1 MNKKAYTSESIKVL
15 KGLEA
20 VQKRPGM
27 YIGDTDDGSGLH
39 QMIYEVVDNAVDE
52 ALAGYCKNIF
62 VTLNEDASV
71 TVKDDGRGIPVDIH
85 KAENKSAAEVIMTTL
100 HAGGKFDD
108 DSYKV
113 SGGLHGVGVSV
124 VNALSEKLS
133 LTIHKDGFKY
143 QQDYKDSSPIKPL
156 KKCGTSNETGSVIQ
170 FLPSKKYFRD
180 LNYKEE
186 TIKRRLK
193 ELAFL
198 NSGISV
204 HFSND
209 ITGKKIKYFYEGGL
223 KEYINEILQNKKDI
237 HNDLIY
243 LPPITKGG
251 NSIEISMKWTT
262 SYSEQIMCYT
272 NNIFQ
277 KDGGTH
283 LSGFRSALTRTI
295 NNYSLKNNGK
305 QKYEISGDDCREGLV
320 AIISIKMSDP
330 KFSSQTKDKLVSS
343 EIKSLTETT
352 LASKLSEFL
361 EESPKDAK
369 LIIGKIQQAAMA
381 REEAR
386 KAKDLI
392 RRKDPLGIANLP
404 GKLADCQEKD
414 REKCELFIVEGD
426 SAGGSAKQ
434 ARDRKTQAILPLKGK
449 ILNTE
454 KSQDYKLLSSSE
466 VGSLISALGCGFN
479 HESEG
484 DFDIDNLRYGKI
496 IIMTDADVDG
506 AHIRTLLLTLLARK
520 MKPLFDQGRIYIAQP
535 PLYKIKKGK
544 TEKYIANDFDLNRFL
559 TASFFDSNNLFSDN
573 KPVPIT
579 DSQSILLNY
588 SMIDNILKKVS
599 KSKDKY
605 ILKSMAFI
613 NPINADDTDQNGNL
627 DAISEYIKSLCKLV
641 NIISPINFS
650 YDLALN
656 ELDDNSYEIIISKKV
671 NGVPDTSVSPIN
683 KKFFSSKTYHSLIKL
698 NLYQFSNKPILLKS
712 DNSEASFDYLHQ
724 LCDHVF
730 TSARKA
736 ISLQRYKGLG
746 EMNPSQLA
754 ETTMNPETRSLLQV
768 LQIDDDDYVIFET
781 LMGDDVEKRR
791 DFIVSSANAVE
802 NVDV

>member
-1 MNKKAYTSESIKVL
+1 MSKKAYTSDSIKVL

-52 ALAGYCKNIF
+52 ALAGYCKNIS

-85 KAENKSAAEVIMTTL
+85 KTENKSAAEVIMTTL

-133 LTIHKDGFKY
+133 LTIHKDGHKY
-143 QQDYKDSSPIKPL
+143 QQDYKDSSPLNPL
-156 KKCGTSNETGSVIQ
+156 KKCGISDISGSVIQ
-170 FLPSKKYFRD
+170 FLPSKKYFKD

-186 TIKRRLK
+186 IIKKRLK

-198 NSGISV
+198 NSGITV
-204 HFSND
+204 YFNND
-209 ITGKKIKYFYEGGL
+209 ITGKKTKYYYEGGL

-237 HNDLIY
+237 HNELIY
-243 LPPITKGG
+243 LAPISKGG
-251 NSIEISMKWTT
+251 NSIELSMKWTT

-272 NNIFQ
+272 NNIYQ

-295 NNYSLKNNGK
+295 NSYSLKNNGK

-343 EIKSLTETT
+343 EIKSLTDST
-352 LASKLSEFL
+352 LSSKLSEFL

-479 HESEG
+479 HESE
-484 DFDIDNLRYGKI
+484 DFDIEKLRYGKI

-544 TEKYIANDFDLNRFL
+544 SEKYIANDFELNRFL
-559 TASFFDSNNLFSDN
+559 TSSFFDSKSLFSNN
-573 KPVPIT
+573 KPISVT
-579 DSQSILLNY
+579 DSESLLLNY

-599 KSKDKY
+599 KTKDKY
-605 ILKSMAFI
+605 ILKSMAFLM
-613 NPINADDTDQNGNL
+613 PINTDDSDQTDNP
-627 DAISEYIKSLCKLV
+627 DTVSKYIKSLSKLV
-641 NIISPINFS
+641 NIIAPINFS
-650 YDLALN
+650 YDLSLK
-656 ELDDNSYEIIISKKV
+656 ELDDNSYEITISKKV
-671 NGVPDTSVSPIN
+671 NGVLDTSVAAIN
-683 KKFFSSKTYHSLIKL
+683 KKFFFSKTYHSLVKL
-698 NLYQFSNKPILLKS
+698 NLYQFSDKPISLKS
-712 DNSEASFDYLHQ
+712 DNSDVPFEYLHEF
-724 LCDHVF
+724 CDYAF
-730 TSARKA
+730 TSARKS

-754 ETTMNPETRSLLQV
+754 ETTMNPQTRSLLQV
-768 LQIDDDDYVIFET
+768 SQIDDDDYVIFDT

>member
-1 MNKKAYTSESIKVL
+1 MSKKAYTSDSIKVL

-52 ALAGYCKNIF
+52 ALAGHCKNIK
-62 VTLNEDASV
+62 VILNEDASV

-85 KAENKSAAEVIMTTL
+85 KTENKSAAEVIMTTL

-143 QQDYKDSSPIKPL
+143 QQDYKDSFPLKPL
-156 KKCGTSNETGSVIQ
+156 QKCGSSDQTGSVIQ
-170 FLPSKKYFRD
+170 FLPSRRYFKD

-186 TIKRRLK
+186 LIKKRLK

-198 NSGISV
+198 NSGIAI
-204 HFSND
+204 HFDND
-209 ITGKKIKYFYEGGL
+209 ITGKRTKYYYEGGL
-223 KEYINEILQNKKDI
+223 REYISEILQNKKDI
-237 HNDLIY
+237 HDELIY
-243 LPPITKGG
+243 LAPIIKGS
-251 NSIEISMKWTT
+251 NSIEISMKWTS

-272 NNIFQ
+272 NNIYQ

-295 NNYSLKNNGK
+295 NNYSQKNNGK
-305 QKYEISGDDCREGLV
+305 QKYEITGDDCREGLV

-343 EIKSLTETT
+343 EIKSLTESS
-352 LASKLSEFL
+352 LSSKLSEFL

-404 GKLADCQEKD
+404 GKLADCQERD

-479 HESEG
+479 HESD
-484 DFDIDNLRYGKI
+484 DFDIEKLRYGNI

-544 TEKYIANDFDLNRFL
+544 SEKYIANDFELNRFL
-559 TASFFDSNNLFSDN
+559 TMSFFDNNNLFFN
-573 KPVPIT
+573 KKPVPST
-579 DSQSILLNY
+579 ESQLVLLNY
-588 SMIDNILKKVS
+588 SLIDNILKKVS

-605 ILKSMAFI
+605 ILKSMAFL
-613 NPINADDTDQNGNL
+613 NPISGDDVDNL
-627 DAISEYIKSLCKLV
+627 DAISQYIKTLTKLV
-641 NIISPINFS
+641 SIISPINVS
-650 YDLALN
+650 YDLSLN
-656 ELDDNSYEIIISKKV
+656 ELDDDSYEIIISKKV
-671 NGVPDTSVSPIN
+671 NGVHDTSVASIN
-683 KKFFSSKTYHSLIKL
+683 KKFFFSKTYLSLVKL
-698 NLYQFSNKPILLKS
+698 NLYQFSNKPIMLKS
-712 DNSEASFDYLHQ
+712 EATEVSFDYLHEF
-724 LCDHVF
+724 CDYAF
-730 TSARKA
+730 SSARKS

-754 ETTMNPETRSLLQV
+754 ETTMNPKTRSLLQV
-768 LQIDDDDYVIFET
+768 SQIENEAYEVFDI

-791 DFIVSSANAVE
+791 DFIVSSAADAE

>member
-1 MNKKAYTSESIKVL
+1 MSKKAYTSESIKVL

-52 ALAGYCKNIF
+52 ALAGFCKNIE
-62 VTLNEDASV
+62 VTLNEDSSV

-85 KAENKSAAEVIMTTL
+85 KTENKSAAEVIMTTL

-133 LTIHKDGFKY
+133 LTIHKDGHKY
-143 QQDYKDSSPIKPL
+143 QQDYKDSTPIQPL
-156 KKCGTSNETGSVIQ
+156 KKCGISNESGSVIQ
-170 FLPSKKYFRD
+170 FLPSKKYFKD
-180 LNYKEE
+180 LNYKEDV
-186 TIKRRLK
+186 IKKRLK

-198 NSGISV
+198 NSGITV
-204 HFSND
+204 HFYND
-209 ITGKKIKYFYEGGL
+209 ISGKKTKYYYEGGL
-223 KEYINEILQNKKDI
+223 KQYIAEILHNKKEI
-237 HNDLIY
+237 HDDLIY
-243 LPPITKGG
+243 LPPIVKNG

-272 NNIFQ
+272 NNIYQ

-283 LSGFRSALTRTI
+283 LSGFKSALTRTI

-352 LASKLSEFL
+352 LSSKLSEFL

-479 HESEG
+479 HESD
-484 DFDIDNLRYGKI
+484 DFDIDKLRYGKI

-544 TEKYIANDFDLNRFL
+544 SEKYIANDFELNRFL
-559 TASFFDSNNLFSDN
+559 TTSFFDSSNLFSEN
-573 KPVPIT
+573 KPVPAA

-588 SMIDNILKKVS
+588 SKIDNILKNVS

-613 NPINADDTDQNGNL
+613 SPIIANDADQSDNL
-627 DAISEYIKSLCKLV
+627 DAISKYIKSLCDLV
-641 NIISPINFS
+641 NIISPINFT
-650 YDLALN
+650 YDLTLN

-683 KKFFSSKTYHSLIKL
+683 KKFFSSKTYHSLVKL
-698 NLYQFSNKPILLKS
+698 DLYHLSNKSILLKS
-712 DNSEASFDYLHQ
+712 DNSETSFDYLHQ
-724 LCDHVF
+724 FCDHAF
-730 TSARKA
+730 ASARKA

-754 ETTMNPETRSLLQV
+754 ETTMNPQTRSLLQV
-768 LQIDDDDYVIFET
+768 SQIDDDDYAIFDT

>member
-1 MNKKAYTSESIKVL
+1 MSKSTYTSESIKVL

-39 QMIYEVVDNAVDE
+39 QMIYEVVDNAIDE
-52 ALAGYCKNIF
+52 ALAGYCKNIDII
-62 VTLNEDASV
+62 LNEDSSI

-85 KAENKSAAEVIMTTL
+85 KEENKSAAEVIMTTL

-108 DSYKV
+108 NSYKV

-133 LTIHKDGFKY
+133 LEVHKDGSIY
-143 QQDYKDSSPIKPL
+143 EQDYSHSVPIKPL
-156 KKCGTSNETGSVIQ
+156 KKCGSSDKSGTSIQ
-170 FLPSKKYFRD
+170 FLPSTKYFKN
-180 LNYKEE
+180 LEYKDEV
-186 TIKRRLK
+186 IKKRLK

-198 NSGISV
+198 NSGINISY
-204 HFSND
+204 SND
-209 ITGKKIKYFYEGGL
+209 ITGKKVSYYYEGGL
-223 KEYINEILQNKKDI
+223 KEYINEVLQNKKEI
-237 HNDLIY
+237 HNELIY
-243 LPPITKGG
+243 VEPYKKGN
-251 NSIEISMKWTT
+251 NSVEISMKWTS
-262 SYSEQIMCYT
+262 SYTEQILCFT
-272 NNIFQ
+272 NNIYQ

-283 LSGFRSALTRTI
+283 LSGFKSALTRSL
-295 NNYSLKNNGK
+295 NSYSSKMSGK
-305 QKYEISGDDCREGLV
+305 QKFEITGEDCREGLV

-343 EIKSLTETT
+343 EIKTLTETT
-352 LASKLSEFL
+352 LSSKLSEFL

-369 LIIGKIQQAAMA
+369 LIINKIQQAAIA

-414 REKCELFIVEGD
+414 RELCELFIVEGD

-449 ILNTE
+449 ILNSE
-454 KSQDYKLLSSSE
+454 RSQDYKILSSTE

-479 HESEG
+479 HDSD
-484 DFDIDNLRYGKI
+484 DFDISKLRYGKI

-520 MKPLFDQGRIYIAQP
+520 LKPLFDEGRVFIAQP

-544 TEKYIANDFDLNRFL
+544 SEKYISNDEQLNTFL
-559 TASFFDSNNLFSDN
+559 SRSFFEGKYISFDKSQLDSKESADVLINYSR
-573 KPVPIT
+573 I
-579 DSQSILLNY
+579 QSIL
-588 SMIDNILKKVS
+588 
-599 KSKDKY
+599 KSVNKTKDKAV
-605 ILKSMAFI
+605 LKAMAFI
-613 NPINADDTDQNGNL
+613 PPLSIESDNVTFVLETYIQSLNDTL
-627 DAISEYIKSLCKLV
+627 KFL
-641 NIISPINFS
+641 SPINIVYNFS
-650 YDLALN
+650 FDILEHESFQIN
-656 ELDDNSYEIIISKKV
+656 IVKKV
-671 NGVPDTSVSPIN
+671 NGIVDPTVLPIN
-683 KKFFSSKTYHSLIKL
+683 KKFFSSQTYINLMSLT
-698 NLYQFSNKPILLKS
+698 LYMFHNKQLSIVDDSIAESFSNIY
-712 DNSEASFDYLHQ
+712 D
-724 LCDHVF
+724 LCHHALE
-730 TSARKA
+730 TSRRS

-768 LQIDDDDYVIFET
+768 AQIPEEDYSVFDT
-781 LMGDDVEKRR
+781 LMGEDVEKRR
-791 DFIVSSANAVE
+791 DFIVASSNMIDH
-802 NVDV
+802 VDV

>member
-1 MNKKAYTSESIKVL
+1 MNNKGYTSESIKVL

-39 QMIYEVVDNAVDE
+39 QMIYEVVDNSVDE
-52 ALAGYCKNIF
+52 ALAGHCKNIQ
-62 VTLNEDASV
+62 VVLNEDGSI
-71 TVKDDGRGIPVDIH
+71 TVQDDGRGIPVDIH

-133 LTIHKDGFKY
+133 LTIHKDGYKY
-143 QQDYKDSSPIKPL
+143 TQDYQDSVPLKPL
-156 KKCGTSNETGSVIQ
+156 EKCGSTELSGSVIQ

-180 LNYKEE
+180 LNYKED
-186 TIKRRLK
+186 IIMKRLK

-198 NSGISV
+198 NSGITI
-204 HFSND
+204 HFIND
-209 ITGKKIKYFYEGGL
+209 VNGKKVKYYYEGGL
-223 KEYINEILQNKKDI
+223 KEYISEILNNKKDI
-237 HNDLIY
+237 HDELIY
-243 LPPITKGG
+243 IPPFIKGD

-272 NNIFQ
+272 NNIYQ

-283 LSGFRSALTRTI
+283 LSGFKSALTRTL
-295 NNYSLKNNGK
+295 NNYSNKNNGK
-305 QKYEISGDDCREGLV
+305 QRYEITGDDCREGLV

-343 EIKSLTETT
+343 EIKTLTETT
-352 LASKLSEFL
+352 LSTKLSEFL

-369 LIIGKIQQAAMA
+369 LIIAKIQQAAMA

-479 HESEG
+479 HESD
-484 DFDIDNLRYGKI
+484 DFDLTKLRYGKI

-520 MKPLFDQGRIYIAQP
+520 MKPLFDEGRIYIAQP

-544 TEKYIANDFDLNRFL
+544 TEKYISNDLELNKYL
-559 TASFFDSNNLFSDN
+559 VLSFSESCKVLVSGNTLSRSDTE
-573 KPVPIT
+573 K
-579 DSQSILLNY
+579 ILLNY
-588 SMIDNILKKVS
+588 TMIDNIINNVS
-599 KSKDKY
+599 KSKDKT
-605 ILKSMAFI
+605 ILKCMSFI
-613 NPINADDTDQNGNL
+613 KPL
-627 DAISEYIKSLCKLV
+627 DISKSDNSKYICEYIVHLNNIV
-641 NIISPINFS
+641 NNMSPINIS
-650 YDLALN
+650 YDLSYSPL
-656 ELDDNSYEIIISKKV
+656 EDNSFQINVMKKT
-671 NGVPDTSVSPIN
+671 NGILDPTILPIN
-683 KKFFSSKTYHSLIKL
+683 KKFFSSNTYLSLVELDLHAYQDLPLTIDYDNNK
-698 NLYQFSNKPILLKS
+698 NQFSYIY
-712 DNSEASFDYLHQ
+712 E
-724 LCDHVF
+724 LCDFAF
-730 TSARKA
+730 TNSRKS
-736 ISLQRYKGLG
+736 ITLQRYKGLG

-754 ETTMNPETRSLLQV
+754 ETTMNPSSRSLLQV
-768 LQIDDDDYVIFET
+768 SQIEDDDYIIFDT

-791 DFIVSSANAVE
+791 DFIVSSASTVG

>member
-1 MNKKAYTSESIKVL
+1 MAKSAYTSESIKVL

-39 QMIYEVVDNAVDE
+39 QMIYEVVDNAIDE
-52 ALAGYCKNIF
+52 ALAGHCKNID
-62 VTLNEDASV
+62 VVLNEDSSV
-71 TVKDDGRGIPVDIH
+71 TVKDDGRGIPVDTH
-85 KAENKSAAEVIMTTL
+85 KSENKSAAEVIMTTL

-108 DSYKV
+108 NSYKV

-133 LTIHKDGFKY
+133 ITINKDGY
-143 QQDYKDSSPIKPL
+143 TYEQDYVNSVPTKPL
-156 KKCGTSNETGSVIQ
+156 KKCGKTDLSGTSIQ
-170 FLPSKKYFRD
+170 FLPSTEYFKNLD
-180 LNYKEE
+180 YKEE
-186 TIKRRLK
+186 TIKKRLK

-198 NSGISV
+198 NSGIRIN
-204 HFSND
+204 FLND
-209 ITGKKIKYFYEGGL
+209 ISGKETSYFYEGGL
-223 KEYINEILQNKKDI
+223 REYINEILNNKKEI
-237 HNDLIY
+237 HTELIY
-243 LPPITKGG
+243 VDPIQKGL

-262 SYSEQIMCYT
+262 SYSEQILCFT

-283 LSGFRSALTRTI
+283 LSGFKSALTRSI
-295 NNYSLKNNGK
+295 NSYSNKTNGK
-305 QKYEISGDDCREGLV
+305 QKYEITGDDCREGLV

-343 EIKSLTETT
+343 EIKTLTEST
-352 LASKLSEFL
+352 LSTKLSEFL
-361 EESPKDAK
+361 EENPKNAK
-369 LIIGKIQQAAMA
+369 QIIGKIQQAAMA

-414 REKCELFIVEGD
+414 RELCELFIVEGD

-449 ILNTE
+449 ILNSE
-454 KSQDYKLLSSSE
+454 RSQDYKILSSSE

-479 HESEG
+479 HESDG
-484 DFDIDNLRYGKI
+484 DFDISKLRYGKI

-544 TEKYIANDFDLNRFL
+544 SEKYISNDNDLNLFL
-559 TASFFDSNNLFSDN
+559 SNSFFDDKSVHVN
-573 KPVPIT
+573 KKQLNKEKSVKL
-579 DSQSILLNY
+579 LLNY
-588 SMIDNILKKVS
+588 SKIDSILKNLS
-599 KSKDKY
+599 KNKDRLIVKCMALIKPLDSFGQDTDALEKY
-605 ILKSMAFI
+605 LLKLKS
-613 NPINADDTDQNGNL
+613 
-627 DAISEYIKSLCKLV
+627 
-641 NIISPINFS
+641 IITLMSPINIAYS
-650 YDLALN
+650 LHLE
-656 ELDDNSYEIIISKKV
+656 ELEQESFQIMVEKKI
-671 NGVPDTSVSPIN
+671 NGILDTVVSPIN
-683 KKFFSSKTYHSLIKL
+683 KKFFSSQTYKQLVSLDLHTLADTKI
-698 NLYQFSNKPILLKS
+698 ILS
-712 DNSEASFDYLHQ
+712 HDSEETEYKHAHLLFDYALE
-724 LCDHVF
+724 
-730 TSARKA
+730 SARKS

-754 ETTMNPETRSLLQV
+754 ETTMNPVTRSLLQV
-768 LQIDDDDYVIFET
+768 SQIPDDDYSIFDT

-791 DFIVSSANAVE
+791 DFIVSTAKTLDYL
-802 NVDV
+802 DV

>member
-1 MNKKAYTSESIKVL
+1 MSKKAYTSDSIKVL

-52 ALAGYCKNIF
+52 ALAGYCKNIV

-85 KAENKSAAEVIMTTL
+85 KTENKSAAEVIMTTL

-124 VNALSEKLS
+124 VNALSERLS
-133 LTIHKDGFKY
+133 LTIHKDGYKY
-143 QQDYKDSSPIKPL
+143 QQDYKHSSPLKPL
-156 KKCGTSNETGSVIQ
+156 EKCGNSNETGSVIQ
-170 FLPSKKYFRD
+170 FLPSTKYFKD
-180 LNYKEE
+180 LHYKEE
-186 TIKRRLK
+186 VIKKRLK

-198 NSGISV
+198 NSGIMI
-204 HFSND
+204 HFNND
-209 ITGKKIKYFYEGGL
+209 ISGNKSKYYYEGGL
-223 KEYINEILQNKKDI
+223 QEYIKEILHNKKEI
-237 HNDLIY
+237 HDDLIY
-243 LPPITKGG
+243 ISPMIKGG

-262 SYSEQIMCYT
+262 SYTEQIMCYT
-272 NNIFQ
+272 NNIYQ

-305 QKYEISGDDCREGLV
+305 LKYEISGDDCREGLV
-320 AIISIKMSDP
+320 AIVSIKMSDP

-352 LASKLSEFL
+352 LSSKLSEFL

-479 HESEG
+479 HESD
-484 DFDIDNLRYGKI
+484 DFDINKLRYGKI

-544 TEKYIANDFDLNRFL
+544 SEKYIANDFELNRYL
-559 TASFFDSNNLFSDN
+559 TSSFFDNNTLLSAN
-573 KPVPIT
+573 KPISVT
-579 DSQSILLNY
+579 DSQSLLLNY

-599 KSKDKY
+599 KSKDRY

-613 NPINADDTDQNGNL
+613 KPIYTYDADQSANL
-627 DAISEYIKSLCKLV
+627 DDISEFLESLRRLV

-650 YDLALN
+650 YDLSLH
-656 ELDDNSYEIIISKKV
+656 ELDDNSYEISISKKV
-671 NGVPDTSVSPIN
+671 NGVPDTSVAAIN
-683 KKFFSSKTYHSLIKL
+683 KKFFFSKTYHSLMKL
-698 NLYQFSNKPILLKS
+698 NLYQLSDKPVLLKS
-712 DNSEASFDYLHQ
+712 DNSDVPFEHLHQ
-724 LCDHVF
+724 FCDYAF
-730 TSARKA
+730 TSARKS

-754 ETTMNPETRSLLQV
+754 ETTMNPRTRSLLQV
-768 LQIDDDDYVIFET
+768 SQIDDDDYDIFDT

-791 DFIVSSANAVE
+791 DFIVSSANSVE

>member
-1 MNKKAYTSESIKVL
+1 MSKNAYTSESIKVL

-52 ALAGYCKNIF
+52 ALAGYCKNIE
-62 VTLNEDASV
+62 VTLNEDSSV

-85 KAENKSAAEVIMTTL
+85 KTENKSAAEVIMTTL

-133 LTIHKDGFKY
+133 LTIHKDGHKY
-143 QQDYKDSSPIKPL
+143 QQDYKDSSPVQPL
-156 KKCGTSNETGSVIQ
+156 KKCGISTESGSVIQ
-170 FLPSKKYFRD
+170 FLPSTRYFKD
-180 LNYKEE
+180 LNYKDEV
-186 TIKRRLK
+186 IKKRLK

-198 NSGISV
+198 NSGITV
-204 HFSND
+204 HFNNE
-209 ITGKKIKYFYEGGL
+209 ITGKKTKYYYEGGL
-223 KEYINEILQNKKDI
+223 KEYIAEILQNKKEI
-237 HNDLIY
+237 HTDLIY
-243 LPPITKGG
+243 VPPIVKNG
-251 NSIEISMKWTT
+251 NSIEISMKWTS

-352 LASKLSEFL
+352 LSSKLSEYL
-361 EESPKDAK
+361 EESPKNAK

-479 HESEG
+479 HESE
-484 DFDIDNLRYGKI
+484 DFDINKLRYGKI

-544 TEKYIANDFDLNRFL
+544 SEKYIANDFELNRFL
-559 TASFFDSNNLFSDN
+559 TTSFFDSNNLFSDN
-573 KPVPIT
+573 KPVPVT

-588 SMIDNILKKVS
+588 SKIDNILKNVS
-599 KSKDKY
+599 KSKDKH

-613 NPINADDTDQNGNL
+613 NPINPENTGQHDNL
-627 DAISEYIKSLCKLV
+627 DVISDYIKSLCDLS

-656 ELDDNSYEIIISKKV
+656 ELDDNSFEIIISKKV

-683 KKFFSSKTYHSLIKL
+683 KKFFSSKTYHSLVKL
-698 NLYQFSNKPILLKS
+698 DLYQLSNKSILLKS

-724 LCDHVF
+724 LCDHAF
-730 TSARKA
+730 TSARKS

-754 ETTMNPETRSLLQV
+754 ETTMNPQTRSLLQV
-768 LQIDDDDYVIFET
+768 SQIDDDDYAIFDT

>member
-1 MNKKAYTSESIKVL
+1 VAKSAYTSESIKVL

-39 QMIYEVVDNAVDE
+39 QMIYEVVDNAIDE
-52 ALAGYCKNIF
+52 ALAGHCKNID
-62 VTLNEDASV
+62 VILNEDSSV
-71 TVKDDGRGIPVDIH
+71 TVKDDGRGIPVDTH
-85 KAENKSAAEVIMTTL
+85 RSENKSAAEVIMTTL

-108 DSYKV
+108 NSYKV

-133 LTIHKDGFKY
+133 ITINKDGY
-143 QQDYKDSSPIKPL
+143 TYEQDYNNSVPIKPL
-156 KKCGTSNETGSVIQ
+156 KKCGKTELSGTSIQ
-170 FLPSKKYFRD
+170 FLPSTQYFKNLD
-180 LNYKEE
+180 YKEE
-186 TIKRRLK
+186 TIKKRLK

-198 NSGISV
+198 NSGININ
-204 HFSND
+204 FIND
-209 ITGKKIKYFYEGGL
+209 ISGKKANYFYEGGL
-223 KEYINEILQNKKDI
+223 REYINEILNNKKEI
-237 HNDLIY
+237 HSELIY
-243 LPPITKGG
+243 VNPVQKGV

-262 SYSEQIMCYT
+262 SYSEQILCFT

-283 LSGFRSALTRTI
+283 LSGFKSALTRSI
-295 NNYSLKNNGK
+295 NSYSNKTNGK
-305 QKYEISGDDCREGLV
+305 QKYEITGDDCREGLV

-343 EIKSLTETT
+343 EIKSLTEAT
-352 LASKLSEFL
+352 LSTKLSEFL
-361 EESPKDAK
+361 EENPKNAK
-369 LIIGKIQQAAMA
+369 QIIGKIQQAAMA

-414 REKCELFIVEGD
+414 RDLCELFIVEGD

-449 ILNTE
+449 ILNSE
-454 KSQDYKLLSSSE
+454 RSQDYKILSSSE

-479 HESEG
+479 HESDG
-484 DFDIDNLRYGKI
+484 DFDISKLRYGKI

-544 TEKYIANDFDLNRFL
+544 SEKYISNDNDLNLFL
-559 TASFFDSNNLFSDN
+559 SNSFFDDKSLHVNKKELNKDKSINLLFNYSKIDSILKNLSKNKDKLIVKCMALIKPFEATDGQDSEALNNYLL
-573 KPVPIT
+573 KL
-579 DSQSILLNY
+579 QSILAV
-588 SMIDNILKKVS
+588 M
-599 KSKDKY
+599 
-605 ILKSMAFI
+605 
-613 NPINADDTDQNGNL
+613 
-627 DAISEYIKSLCKLV
+627 
-641 NIISPINFS
+641 SPINITYNLHLKKLEQESFHIIVEKKI
-650 YDLALN
+650 N
-656 ELDDNSYEIIISKKV
+656 GILDTII
-671 NGVPDTSVSPIN
+671 SPIN
-683 KKFFSSKTYHSLIKL
+683 KKFFSSQTYKQLISLDLHSLADTKI
-698 NLYQFSNKPILLKS
+698 ILSHEDEETEYKHVHLL
-712 DNSEASFDYLHQ
+712 FDHA
-724 LCDHVF
+724 F
-730 TSARKA
+730 ETARKS

-768 LQIDDDDYVIFET
+768 SQIPDDDYSIFDT

-791 DFIVSSANAVE
+791 DFIVSTAKTLDYL
-802 NVDV
+802 DV

>member
-1 MNKKAYTSESIKVL
+1 MSKKAYTSDSIKVL

-52 ALAGYCKNIF
+52 ALAGYCKNIE
-62 VTLNEDASV
+62 VTLNEDSSV

-85 KAENKSAAEVIMTTL
+85 RTENKSAAEVIMTTL

-133 LTIHKDGFKY
+133 LIIHKDGFKY
-143 QQDYKDSSPIKPL
+143 QQDYKDSVPIKPL
-156 KKCGTSNETGSVIQ
+156 KNCGSSDVTGSVIQ
-170 FLPSKKYFRD
+170 FLPSKKYFKD
-180 LNYKEE
+180 LNYKDEV
-186 TIKRRLK
+186 IKKRLK

-198 NSGISV
+198 NSGITV
-204 HFSND
+204 HFNND
-209 ITGKKIKYFYEGGL
+209 ITGKKYKYCYMGGL

-243 LPPITKGG
+243 LAPIIKGG

-272 NNIFQ
+272 NNIYQ

-343 EIKSLTETT
+343 EIKSLTESSVS
-352 LASKLSEFL
+352 SKLSEFL

-414 REKCELFIVEGD
+414 MEKCELFIVEGD

-479 HESEG
+479 HESE
-484 DFDIDNLRYGKI
+484 DFDIEKLRYGKI

-544 TEKYIANDFDLNRFL
+544 SEKYIANDFELNRFL
-559 TASFFDSNNLFSDN
+559 TSSFFDNNNLFSDN
-573 KPVPIT
+573 KPVSVT
-579 DSQSILLNY
+579 DSQLVLLNY

-599 KSKDKY
+599 KTKDKY

-613 NPINADDTDQNGNL
+613 KPINTDDTNQTQNL
-627 DAISEYIKSLCKLV
+627 DDLTEYLNSLSKLV

-656 ELDDNSYEIIISKKV
+656 ELDDNSYEIKISKKV
-671 NGVPDTSVSPIN
+671 NGVPETSVAAIN

-698 NLYQFSNKPILLKS
+698 NLHELSDKSILLKS
-712 DNSEASFDYLHQ
+712 DNSELPFEYLHEF
-724 LCDHVF
+724 CDYAF
-730 TSARKA
+730 ASARKS

-754 ETTMNPETRSLLQV
+754 ETTMNPQTRSLLQV
-768 LQIDDDDYVIFET
+768 SQIEDDEYVIFDT

-791 DFIVSSANAVE
+791 DFIVSTANAVE
-802 NVDV
+802 NIDI

>member
-1 MNKKAYTSESIKVL
+1 MANSAYTSDSIKVL

-39 QMIYEVVDNAVDE
+39 QMIYEVVDNAIDE
-52 ALAGYCKNIF
+52 ALAGHCKNID
-62 VTLNEDASV
+62 VVLNEDSSVSV
-71 TVKDDGRGIPVDIH
+71 TDDGRGIPVDTH
-85 KAENKSAAEVIMTTL
+85 KSENKSAAEVIMTTL

-108 DSYKV
+108 NSYKV

-133 LTIHKDGFKY
+133 ITVHKDGFVY
-143 QQDYKDSSPIKPL
+143 EQDYLNSVPVKPL
-156 KKCGTSNETGSVIQ
+156 KKCGKTDLTGTTIQ
-170 FLPSKKYFRD
+170 FLPSTQYFKD

-186 TIKRRLK
+186 TIKKRLK

-198 NSGISV
+198 NSGIHINFTNEFTS
-204 HFSND
+204 
-209 ITGKKIKYFYEGGL
+209 KKTEYFYEGGL
-223 KEYINEILQNKKDI
+223 REYIAEILNNKKEI
-237 HNDLIY
+237 HNELIY
-243 LPPITKGG
+243 ISPTQKGI
-251 NSIEISMKWTT
+251 NSIEVSMKWTT
-262 SYSEQIMCYT
+262 SYSEQILCFT

-283 LSGFRSALTRTI
+283 LSGFKSALTRSI
-295 NNYSLKNNGK
+295 NNYSNKTNGK
-305 QKYEISGDDCREGLV
+305 QKYEITGDDCREGLV

-352 LASKLSEFL
+352 LSAKLSEFL
-361 EESPKDAK
+361 EENPKNAK
-369 LIIGKIQQAAMA
+369 QIIGKIQQAAMA

-414 REKCELFIVEGD
+414 RELCELFIVEGD

-449 ILNTE
+449 ILNSE
-454 KSQDYKLLSSSE
+454 RSQDYKILSSSE

-479 HESEG
+479 HESDG
-484 DFDIDNLRYGKI
+484 DFDINKLRYGKI

-544 TEKYIANDFDLNRFL
+544 TEKYISNDNELNQFL
-559 TASFFDSNNLFSDN
+559 STSFFDDKTLSVNNKKLDN
-573 KPVPIT
+573 NRSIKLLTNYSKI
-579 DSQSILLNY
+579 DSILKNL
-588 SMIDNILKKVS
+588 S
-599 KSKDKY
+599 KSKDNL
-605 ILKSMAFI
+605 IVKSMALI
-613 NPINADDTDQNGNL
+613 EPL
-627 DAISEYIKSLCKLV
+627 DADNIENKAFLKKYLFNLESLLSV
-641 NIISPINFS
+641 ISPINIS
-650 YDLALN
+650 YKLSLM
-656 ELDDNSYEIIISKKV
+656 ELEHESFQINVDKKV
-671 NGVPDTSVSPIN
+671 NGIIDTLISPIN
-683 KKFFSSKTYHSLIKL
+683 KKFFSSTTYRQLVSLDLHTLAGTKIILSQESGNTEYQHIHSL
-698 NLYQFSNKPILLKS
+698 
-712 DNSEASFDYLHQ
+712 FDFA
-724 LCDHVF
+724 F
-730 TSARKA
+730 TSARKS

-768 LQIDDDDYVIFET
+768 QQIPDDDYSIFDT

-791 DFIVSSANAVE
+791 EFIVSTASTIDY
-802 NVDV
+802 VDV

>member
-1 MNKKAYTSESIKVL
+1 MSKKAYTSDSIKVL

-52 ALAGYCKNIF
+52 ALAGYCKNIS

-85 KAENKSAAEVIMTTL
+85 KTENKSAAEVIMTTL

-133 LTIHKDGFKY
+133 LTIHKDGHKY
-143 QQDYKDSSPIKPL
+143 QQDYKDSSPLNPL
-156 KKCGTSNETGSVIQ
+156 KKCGISGISGSVIQ
-170 FLPSKKYFRD
+170 FLPSKKYFKD

-186 TIKRRLK
+186 IIKKRLK

-198 NSGISV
+198 NSGITV
-204 HFSND
+204 YFNND
-209 ITGKKIKYFYEGGL
+209 ITGKKTKYYYEGGL

-237 HNDLIY
+237 HNELIY
-243 LPPITKGG
+243 LAPISKGG
-251 NSIEISMKWTT
+251 NSIELSMKWTS

-272 NNIFQ
+272 NNIYQ

-295 NNYSLKNNGK
+295 NSYSLKNNGK

-343 EIKSLTETT
+343 EIKSLTEST
-352 LASKLSEFL
+352 LSSKLSEFL

-479 HESEG
+479 HESE
-484 DFDIDNLRYGKI
+484 DFDIEKLRYGKI

-544 TEKYIANDFDLNRFL
+544 SEKYIANDFELNRYL
-559 TASFFDSNNLFSDN
+559 TSSFFDSNSLFSNN
-573 KPVPIT
+573 KPISVT
-579 DSQSILLNY
+579 DSQTLLLNY

-599 KSKDKY
+599 KTKDKY
-605 ILKSMAFI
+605 ILKSMAFLM
-613 NPINADDTDQNGNL
+613 PINTDDSDQTDNP
-627 DAISEYIKSLCKLV
+627 DTVSMYIKSLSKLV
-641 NIISPINFS
+641 NIIAPINFS
-650 YDLALN
+650 YDLSLK
-656 ELDDNSYEIIISKKV
+656 ELDDNSYEITISKKV
-671 NGVPDTSVSPIN
+671 NGVLDTSVAAIN
-683 KKFFSSKTYHSLIKL
+683 KKFFFSKTYHSLVKL
-698 NLYQFSNKPILLKS
+698 NLYQFSDKPISLKS
-712 DNSEASFDYLHQ
+712 DNSDVPFEYLHEF
-724 LCDHVF
+724 CDYAF
-730 TSARKA
+730 TSARKS

-754 ETTMNPETRSLLQV
+754 ETTMNPQTRSLLQV
-768 LQIDDDDYVIFET
+768 SQIDDDDYVIFDT